1 VTTLG
6 AIFGLL
12 PAVLVPA
19 LLLVSAE
26 SLWPAVLAYHGL
38 CLGVPLAF
46 RCLPRDAGV
55 VPATPRR
62 WLPLT
67 LAVCL
72 LLLASAEA
80 VVRRVDVKPLL
91 PDGWEALL
99 ALAQPWWVFVAYS
112 LLVNALL
119 EEYFWR
125 GFLLPRTGMIGGGVL
140 FWVMHAAAGSVFV
153 GTFAALV
160 FSLPTLLAGILWGSA
175 RERFGT
181 LWPCLLT
188 HVAADAA
195 ILRVAHS
202 FWNG

>member
-1 VTTLG
+1 
-6 AIFGLL
+6 
-12 PAVLVPA
+12 VLVPA

-46 RCLPRDAGV
+46 RCLPRDAGF
-55 VPATPRR
+55 VPAHPRR

-72 LLLASAEA
+72 LLLAGAEA

-91 PDGWEALL
+91 PDGWEA
-99 ALAQPWWVFVAYS
+99 

-153 GTFAALV
+153 GALAALV